1 MFPSCW
7 FSWGLSFSSMKS
19 CTHFWCCMVFTI
31 VLECSINIRLQFR
44 CQMFFCFVLFWG
56 GLCLRAAAGWLV
68 FHPSSQQMPVTSV
81 WGMCGTI
88 TGSSLEGLEIFFF
101 SHQRVNICNIPNGEK
116 VVQSLPSAAAW
127 WTWLMYSKTRL
138 PQPLRCVLG
147 DSSRLFLPFLPF
159 HCLPSSSL
167 TPQQRHVF
175 PISLSPEVKGD
186 CQL

>member
-44 CQMFFCFVLFWG
+44 CQMFFCFVLGWVVPESCSRLTGVPSILSAGASDFSVRDVWHYHWE
-56 GLCLRAAAGWLV
+56 LFRRIRAIV
-68 FHPSSQQMPVTSV
+68 
-81 WGMCGTI
+81 
-88 TGSSLEGLEIFFF
+88 F

>member
-68 FHPSSQQMPVTSV
+68 FHPSSQQVPVTSV

-88 TGSSLEGLEIFFF
+88 TGSSLEGLELLFF

-147 DSSRLFLPFLPF
+147 ACWVIHPGFFCLSSPFTVSPHPPLLPNSGMFFLFLFL
-159 HCLPSSSL
+159 
-167 TPQQRHVF
+167 RR
-175 PISLSPEVKGD
+175 
-186 CQL
+186 